1 MTHLILAAATKP
13 LMVPRARSKVMKPD
27 QVNVL
32 TAAVF
37 GDLHQGRHALEP
49 GFASEVVGNV
59 LASNAIN
66 RVDDDGAVRHRVA
79 ASDFDTRTDPD
90 ANGALDAPAP
100 DAVAELFRE

>member
-1 MTHLILAAATKP
+1 
-13 LMVPRARSKVMKPD
+13 MKPD
-27 QVNVL
+27 QVDVL

-37 GDLHQGRHALEP
+37 SDLHQRLHAFKSR
-49 GFASEVVGNV
+49 FASEVVGNV

-66 RVDDDGAVRHRVA
+66 RVDDDGAVFHWVA
-79 ASDFDTRTDPD
+79 ASDFDAGTDPD